1 MVLTTSAAERLDGAV
16 HAVRMQLCDLG
27 LHCSSSSAL
36 AGSDDSSTKAVAN
49 KGEESRNAFLNAS
62 RRDCSAS

>member
-1 MVLTTSAAERLDGAV
+1 MVLTTSAAERLDGTV
-16 HAVRMQLCDLG
+16 YAVRMQLCDLG
-27 LHCSSSSAL
+27 LHCSSAL
-36 AGSDDSSTKAVAN
+36 AGSDGSSTKAVAN